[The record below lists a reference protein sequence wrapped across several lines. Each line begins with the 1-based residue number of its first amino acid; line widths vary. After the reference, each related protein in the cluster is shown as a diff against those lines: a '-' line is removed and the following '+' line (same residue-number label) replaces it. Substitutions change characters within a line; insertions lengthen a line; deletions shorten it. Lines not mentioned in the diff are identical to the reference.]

1 MLQLLSSIV
10 LICLSSFKLCLC
22 VISLEWQ
29 AYFGG
34 KISSLLLQS
43 GDKGFNFFKKVSQPG
58 TAAAAIHRVVYLD
71 PAQLIY
77 FIRGCAVAKG
87 VIGGAWVESIRV
99 WVRMRIC
106 LARPYIQT

>member
-29 AYFGG
+29 AYLEVNFPACCC
-34 KISSLLLQS
+34 KEVIKVSISS
-43 GDKGFNFFKKVSQPG
+43 KVSQPG

-77 FIRGCAVAKG
+77 SWLCCRQRGYRWSVGG
-87 VIGGAWVESIRV
+87 VYPSMGAHAQLFSTSV
-99 WVRMRIC
+99 
-106 LARPYIQT
+106 